1 MAKHYDIAELSI
13 YKHNISRKQALSTSI
28 LDYKNTF
35 NMNQIFSLNQPKDT
49 NASAPVMLVTGGA
62 KRIGAA
68 IVRAAHEQGYRVII
82 HCHHSKQEANAL
94 ADALNNSRANSV
106 VVVLADLAVVNNS
119 ETLQQFTR
127 NIMQA
132 FGQLDVLVHNASRF
146 YPSPLG
152 HINLDQ
158 WDELFLT
165 NAKAPLLLSQA
176 LYPYLRTQQGCIISL
191 LDIHAHNKPFG
202 HYAVYNMAKAAHR
215 MMVQSLAL
223 DMAPD
228 IRVNGVAPGV
238 NILPDADSDQALDQQ
253 QQKSIVDSIPMQRI
267 GKPAEI
273 AHSVLYLAQASYVTG
288 EIITVDGGRSLTLAG
303 GHI

>member
-1 MAKHYDIAELSI
+1 MAKHYDNVELSI
-13 YKHNISRKQALSTSI
+13 YKHNIARKQAFSTSI

-132 FGQLDVLVHNASRF
+132 FEQLDVLVHNASRF
-146 YPSPLG
+146 YPTPLG
-152 HINLDQ
+152 SIENAQ

-228 IRVNGVAPGV
+228 VRVNGVAPGV